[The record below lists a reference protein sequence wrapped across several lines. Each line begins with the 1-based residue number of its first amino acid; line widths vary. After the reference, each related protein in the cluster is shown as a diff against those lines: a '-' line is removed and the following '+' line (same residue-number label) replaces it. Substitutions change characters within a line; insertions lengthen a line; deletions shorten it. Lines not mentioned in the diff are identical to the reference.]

1 MDAEGHIAS
10 LTRDRPPESPTGPH
24 VAKLNK
30 QFGARRDRAVEPD
43 NIQSCRLLP
52 EDGDQKNAC
61 RRILSSQDPPS
72 LGRTSYLVL
81 NFFGIELAPVLS
93 SFHCNAQAR
102 GIDCSYVSELVIAE
116 PDPGGLVRQLNLKW
130 RWPPDACAK
139 GHTED
144 YFDEPE
150 APQHLTFDQWPIPPA
165 LTDRANCLNRLL
177 AKFCMYDQVCD
188 LAARPVSSLCAITAP
203 RAVLD
208 GSAVGVDD
216 QFNVLRHTSSSYSFK
231 YVQLSSDILRM
242 LLLIKRL
249 TLFFTLVPNRNC
261 TPVGFE
267 NFALEE
273 TAETL
278 NHAGAMESRK
288 QKLPFNP
295 QMEAQK
301 KDWHSMIQSYDL
313 LLDYKHNIKEN
324 EAQTVHFETINNAV
338 QGLTICHNYLR
349 HIFGVPG
356 ESLRD
361 ALGVHKDP
369 SERLE
374 ESDGAY
380 KSSIWNL
387 ISVLET
393 PMNMPEPLHHVQIAG
408 NDCILQTIE
417 YIRKYNLAPAGM
429 AEEIQI
435 SFKSQR
441 ALEWLTKS
449 SIDIFRQGTKF
460 HNDYHCRPFEEVHL
474 KNHFQL
480 TNFNNLYQDLSK
492 SQQDWCLFQYLAA
505 RMNPKAQKA
514 IMEDETSPKGF
525 FKPMLELIQ
534 FSRKLKKFLL
544 NELESDN
551 NLLDPRIEFLRDSK
565 VDLVKLIE
573 FITEPAL
580 ERGMSLFDLKII
592 VGNMFATVDFILS
605 RFLNGYRDENGSG
618 LQMTKAMEFRK
629 KMKLLRLA
637 TNIYIWRNMV
647 FDYDHYISKY
657 EDEGHKIP
665 KSVQEATRN
674 FYWRNLNKY
683 VASYK
688 SMRDNQSKQDY
699 DWKQKIEG
707 NIYYKHIT
715 DTYDRECEKLEDL
728 HRNFENSKE

>member
-1 MDAEGHIAS
+1 
-10 LTRDRPPESPTGPH
+10 
-24 VAKLNK
+24 
-30 QFGARRDRAVEPD
+30 
-43 NIQSCRLLP
+43 
-52 EDGDQKNAC
+52 
-61 RRILSSQDPPS
+61 
-72 LGRTSYLVL
+72 
-81 NFFGIELAPVLS
+81 
-93 SFHCNAQAR
+93 
-102 GIDCSYVSELVIAE
+102 
-116 PDPGGLVRQLNLKW
+116 
-130 RWPPDACAK
+130 
-139 GHTED
+139 
-144 YFDEPE
+144 
-150 APQHLTFDQWPIPPA
+150 
-165 LTDRANCLNRLL
+165 
-177 AKFCMYDQVCD
+177 
-188 LAARPVSSLCAITAP
+188 
-203 RAVLD
+203 
-208 GSAVGVDD
+208 
-216 QFNVLRHTSSSYSFK
+216 
-231 YVQLSSDILRM
+231 M

-249 TLFFTLVPNRNC
+249 TWFFVLVPNQNC

-301 KDWHSMIQSYDL
+301 KDWRSMIQSYDL

-408 NDCILQTIE
+408 NDCILQTID
-417 YIRKYNLAPAGM
+417 YIRKYHLAPAGM

-460 HNDYHCRPFEEVHL
+460 HNNYHCRPFEEVHL

-525 FKPMLELIQ
+525 FKPMFELIQ

-551 NLLDPRIEFLRDSK
+551 NLLDPIPRIEFLRDSK

-674 FYWRNLNKY
+674 FYWRNLNNY

-728 HRNFENSKE
+728 HRNVQNSKE